1 MSGSAHLKLDPESV
15 LVIATDEEQTIAAE
29 CAAIFHA
36 GEFAP

>member
-1 MSGSAHLKLDPESV
+1 MSSSAHLTLDPGSV
-15 LVIATDEEQTIAAE
+15 LVIPTDEAQIIAEE